1 MEKAEHL
8 VIKMLSIMPY
18 TLNAGVV
25 PYLFELVELA
35 QTEAWNEAITEANR
49 HAKAKIVS
57 VKSSFDE
64 SKYEKRCVVI
74 ESSILNLKK

>member
-1 MEKAEHL
+1 MKIPEDWLYKW
-8 VIKMLSIMPY
+8 KDK
-18 TLNAGVV
+18 V
-25 PYLFELVELA
+25 PVLEWIEQI
-35 QTEAWNEAITEANR
+35 QTEAWNEAITEANKQ
-49 HAKAKIVS
+49 AKAKIVS

>member
-1 MEKAEHL
+1 MKSAKEVFNE
-8 VIKMLSIMPY
+8 M
-18 TLNAGVV
+18 GVG
-25 PYLFELVELA
+25 LQTATRWIEIIEQA
-35 QTEAWNEAITEANR
+35 QTEAWNEAITEANK